1 MKQRLPAKRSSGWGG
16 NLLTATGDVLVP
28 LVFAFAVGSIFSLI
42 CGCNPFTLYGYII
55 KKAFFSLG
63 GILNT
68 LGYTTPIIITGI
80 ATALSIRANMYNMG
94 IEGQVFLGAFTAA
107 LAGYM
112 IKGLPP
118 VLHVTLCLLIG
129 AAFGALYALIPGLL
143 KAKLRVN
150 EVVTTV
156 MLNSIATQV
165 TGFLTQSY
173 LGTGDAYAHT
183 EFIEQTA
190 RLAKLNSKY
199 RCTTAIFIALA
210 IWLVLYFVLKKTK
223 FGYEIDCI
231 GKQWEFA
238 DAVGMHVSRKIVVIF
253 VIGGALAGI
262 AGATEILGVNYN
274 FVSSFSANPG
284 IGWDGFFVCI
294 LAGSN
299 PVGILLFS
307 IVFGALR
314 YGALA
319 AQTGLGV
326 PLDLINI
333 IKSTLVL
340 FMAIK
345 LIGNNRE
352 AIAAFFGRVFHR
364 AAAKKED

>member
-1 MKQRLPAKRSSGWGG
+1 MEEKVAAIIAALRERYPDALCALHYGKDYELMISVRLSAQCTDARVNQVTPALFARYPT
-16 NLLTATGDVLVP
+16 LD
-28 LVFAFAVGSIFSLI
+28 AFAEADVAEVEEYVRS
-42 CGCNPFTLYGYII
+42 CGFFHH
-55 KKAFFSLG
+55 KAQD
-63 GILNT
+63 I
-68 LGYTTPIIITGI
+68 
-80 ATALSIRANMYNMG
+80 
-94 IEGQVFLGAFTAA
+94 VAA
-107 LAGYM
+107 
-112 IKGLPP
+112 
-118 VLHVTLCLLIG
+118 C
-129 AAFGALYALIPGLL
+129 
-143 KAKLRVN
+143 R
-150 EVVTTV
+150 

-210 IWLVLYFVLKKTK
+210 IWLILYFILKKTK

-253 VIGGALAGI
+253 VVGGALAGI

-274 FVSSFSANPG
+274 FVNTFSANPG

-352 AIAAFFGRVFHR
+352 AIADFFGHIFHR
-364 AAAKKED
+364 SAVKKEG

>member
-1 MKQRLPAKRSSGWGG
+1 
-16 NLLTATGDVLVP
+16 
-28 LVFAFAVGSIFSLI
+28 
-42 CGCNPFTLYGYII
+42 
-55 KKAFFSLG
+55 
-63 GILNT
+63 
-68 LGYTTPIIITGI
+68 
-80 ATALSIRANMYNMG
+80 
-94 IEGQVFLGAFTAA
+94 
-107 LAGYM
+107 
-112 IKGLPP
+112 
-118 VLHVTLCLLIG
+118 
-129 AAFGALYALIPGLL
+129 
-143 KAKLRVN
+143 
-150 EVVTTV
+150 

-210 IWLVLYFVLKKTK
+210 IWLVLYFILKKTK

-253 VIGGALAGI
+253 VVGGALAGI

-274 FVSSFSANPG
+274 FVNTFSANPG

-352 AIAAFFGRVFHR
+352 AIADFFGHIFHR
-364 AAAKKED
+364 SAVKKEG